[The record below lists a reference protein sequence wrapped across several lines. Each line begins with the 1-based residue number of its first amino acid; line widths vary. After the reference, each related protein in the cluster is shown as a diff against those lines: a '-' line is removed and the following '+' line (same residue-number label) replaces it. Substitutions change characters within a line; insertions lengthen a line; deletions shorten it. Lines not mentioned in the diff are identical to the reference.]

1 MKGKNC
7 SDHAENIK
15 CHQKKKKV
23 ICLGN
28 QATGICGTLV
38 VTTAENYHLVCNTAY
53 FIKKFIH
60 VSEECAS
67 SIFCPEERNY
77 IVLHPR
83 R

>member
-1 MKGKNC
+1 VPP
-7 SDHAENIK
+7 E
-15 CHQKKKKV
+15 KKV
-23 ICLGN
+23 SYLGN

-38 VTTAENYHLVCNTAY
+38 VTAAENYHLVCNAVY

-60 VSEECAS
+60 VSEECAF
-67 SIFCPEERNY
+67 SIFCPEDRNY